1 MRKPLLSLLA
11 IVSFQLLAFPQIGIE
26 KVPNPTINDFAGPFE
41 FLASEWMEGRGV
53 GQRGGFMA
61 ADYVAS
67 MMQFAGLTPA
77 YSSSLLNTKTE
88 SIKNYSHDFE
98 ILKHWVN
105 AAGISF
111 LQGGKKPNSQLSLIH
126 GVDFVVN
133 QAVNDISIDA
143 PLIFVGYGIFQD
155 IISDSILNDFDVKG
169 KVVVMLDGFPGC
181 KDTTSLAWQ
190 RFGQQLSGDDDLL
203 ERKVHSAF
211 KKSAK
216 AVILIRSQ
224 MIENEINAKEPLNIS
239 NNYDLPPDIPTTS
252 FPVIYLS
259 QMAEGQIA
267 SLISVNFDEFEK
279 QAAQLNQPSLNQ
291 QDIFVN
297 LSVDVEKEIVKSQNI
312 IGMVEGKDKTRSVIL
327 GAHYDH
333 LGKHNDSTYY
343 GADDNASGTAGLLA
357 LSKVWVQSSI
367 VPPCN
372 LIFASWGAE
381 EKGLLGSR
389 YFAQSQ
395 QVNPDQVLLYINMDM
410 ISGSALDD
418 TARNMLSIGI
428 REVDAD
434 LRTMAA
440 AINEK
445 CPKPFV
451 LDLWDVTGYTGS
463 DYASFTEKNIPVI
476 TFNSGLH
483 DYYHTP
489 NDTFSRSDLTKMEA
503 ILELVNEILQGFF
516 VQEINYNHKN

>member
-1 MRKPLLSLLA
+1 MRKTLLSLFA
-11 IVSFQLLAFPQIGIE
+11 VVSLQLLAFPQNGIE

-67 MMQFAGLTPA
+67 MMHLAGLTPVCN
-77 YSSSLLNTKTE
+77 SNLLTSKAE
-88 SIKNYSHDFE
+88 SIKSYSHDFE
-98 ILKHWVN
+98 IVRHWVN
-105 AAGISF
+105 AAGLSF
-111 LQGGKKPNSQLSLIH
+111 TQGGKKPNSQLSLIH

-133 QAVNDISIDA
+133 QAVNDISINA

-155 IISDSILNDFDVKG
+155 IISDSILGDIDVKG
-169 KVVVMLDGFPGC
+169 RVVVMLDGFPGC
-181 KDTTSLAWQ
+181 KDTSSLAWQ
-190 RFGQQLSGDDDLL
+190 SFGKKLSGVDDLL

-216 AVILIRSQ
+216 AVIIIRSQ
-224 MIENEINAKEPLNIS
+224 ILQNKIVSEKNFYIKHNYALPL
-239 NNYDLPPDIPTTS
+239 DIPETS
-252 FPVIYLS
+252 FPVILLS
-259 QMAEGQIA
+259 HIAENQIT
-267 SLISVNFDEFEK
+267 SLVSVDLAEFEK

-291 QDIFVN
+291 KDIFVN
-297 LSVDVEKEIVKSQNI
+297 LSVDVEKETVKSQNI

-333 LGKHNDSTYY
+333 LGKHNDVTYY

-357 LSKVWVQSSI
+357 LAKVWVQSSI
-367 VPPCN
+367 IPPCN

-445 CPKPFV
+445 RPKPFV
-451 LDLWDVTGYTGS
+451 LDLWDVMGYTGS
-463 DYASFTEKNIPVI
+463 DYASFTEKNIPVM

-489 NDTFSRSDLTKMEA
+489 NDTFSRSDLTKMET
-503 ILELVNEILQGFF
+503 IIELVNDILLDFFEQG
-516 VQEINYNHKN
+516 ID